1 MNKQELKIDEV
12 RSHSSGVMGRTLNS
26 ARDQHFITD
35 SPHGPSEAPGPVEV
49 FLAGIASCGVQQAE
63 LIAQE
68 LSVPL
73 KRAKVTIEGARK
85 LDNTANFHSISLNFE
100 LEGVDREQANKLV
113 EGYQAR

>member
-1 MNKQELKIDEV
+1 MSDQELRIDAV

-49 FLAGIASCGVQQAE
+49 FLAGISSCGVQQAE
-63 LIAQE
+63 LIAKE
-68 LSVPL
+68 LGVPL
-73 KRAKVTIEGARK
+73 KRAQVTIEGARRPES
-85 LDNTANFHSISLNFE
+85 TANFHNINLRFE
-100 LEGVDREQANKLV
+100 LEGVDREQATKLV